1 VRFSRISLL
10 SLFGLL
16 GCALGASACES
27 KSTIQNPVPDGGG
40 GNAGGAGG
48 SPVVPQPV
56 KVLNWNLHKLID
68 DETDGYPAEQ
78 VVTTA
83 VWDAHRQAVGKV
95 IAAAD
100 PDIAILQ
107 EVEGMDV
114 LQALDDEELGGSYTV
129 LELAPGNDPSG
140 IAVAMLSRIPVDEVI
155 THEDDTFTVA
165 GTPAPSYQYSRD
177 CLELHFTING
187 RKLGL
192 FGVHYKA
199 KVEDDPD
206 KRLAEAQHTR
216 SLADA
221 YTSADPEAGALI
233 LGDFNDTPG
242 SLAVNWTIGN
252 PPNQYTDAPE
262 SVAAADRW
270 TMVYNGNQEL
280 VDHQMSS
287 PVLASML
294 RTSSVQIIHSTD
306 VDHAS
311 DHAPVIAIYDVE

>member
-1 VRFSRISLL
+1 MRFSRISLL
-10 SLFGLL
+10 ALFCVL
-16 GCALGASACES
+16 GCALGVSACQS
-27 KSTIQNPVPDGGG
+27 NSQIQNPVPDGGG
-40 GNAGGAGG
+40 ASGGAGG

-56 KVLNWNLHKLID
+56 TILNWNLHKLVD

-95 IAAAD
+95 IAAVD

-114 LQALDDEELGGSYTV
+114 LQELDDQELGGRYTV

-140 IAVAMLSRIPVDEVI
+140 IAVAMLSRIPVDEVL
-155 THEDDTFTVA
+155 THKDDSFTVV
-165 GTPAPSYQYSRD
+165 GTPAPSYQYTRD

-187 RKLGL
+187 RKVGL

-199 KVEDDPD
+199 KVQDDPD

-216 SLADA
+216 ALADA
-221 YTSADPEAGALI
+221 YTHANADSGALI

-252 PPNQYTDAPE
+252 APNQYTDAPGGIAGAW
-262 SVAAADRW
+262 S
-270 TMVYNGNQEL
+270 MVYNGVQEL

-287 PVLASML
+287 PVLAPML
-294 RTSSVQIIHSTD
+294 DTSSVQILHSTD

-311 DHAPVIAIYDVE
+311 DHAPVIATYDVE